1 MTTDAERKLFKE
13 SLVRTTEEMKKEQEE
28 LIVEIEKQ
36 KKEDITRDMT
46 RPTYEQVKK
55 AYLVY
60 GSGETNGGEF
70 WDILA
75 DYFKEESK

>member
-1 MTTDAERKLFKE
+1 MTTNAERKLFKE
-13 SLVRTTEEMKKEQEE
+13 SLVRTPEEMKKEQEE
-28 LIVEIEKQ
+28 LIAEIEKQ
-36 KKEDITRDMT
+36 KKEDMIKDKT
-46 RPTYEQVKK
+46 RPTYEQVRK

-70 WDILA
+70 WDILS